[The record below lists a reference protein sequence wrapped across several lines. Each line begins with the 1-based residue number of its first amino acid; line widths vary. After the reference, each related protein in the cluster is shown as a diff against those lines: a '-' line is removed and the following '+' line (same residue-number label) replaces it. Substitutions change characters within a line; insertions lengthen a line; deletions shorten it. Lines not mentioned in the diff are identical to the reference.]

1 MIYFMFLTIY
11 TRPHKLVKG
20 HPSIH
25 PWWPRHE
32 LPHYA
37 DDFQDCFSFESV
49 FGSVLVHVKE
59 FEAVHSCT

>member
-11 TRPHKLVKG
+11 TRPHKLVKV
-20 HPSIH
+20 IH
-25 PWWPRHE
+25 PRRPRHE

-59 FEAVHSCT
+59 FDAVPSCK